1 MAYSTGSKDTAN
13 ATSDRRN
20 YDLIGESIHEIW
32 PHEAPFQVFLNKL
45 SKEPTIDPKPTKLV
59 HEAGWVDKVFYF
71 AADISA
77 ETNAAVEATKG
88 GSDNVGYLIPGMVCR
103 VKATGGASPADV
115 IILIQT
121 VDNQQQIDF
130 DTVSGT
136 YANINDQDQ
145 VQVISTGFARGT
157 DKATAT
163 YDTVS
168 TEFSYTQIFKTV
180 VDVTGTMKAT
190 ELFGGSEYNRLM
202 SDKAREHK
210 IEIERQ
216 YVLGKISSTLVDA
229 SANTVYLSEGM
240 LGYIEGNSTN
250 IFTNTYANY
259 PWDDFVDDME
269 TWYNKGGNRSTN
281 EKLFLAGSSVVSHF
295 SKIGEGKLWADATV
309 NMSIGEAAPGLK
321 VYSINHPWGTLNVVH
336 EPVLRGDSTNAF
348 YKDYAIGVDMD
359 NVFHMP
365 LAGNGEN
372 RDTHI
377 VYDLQTSYDKT
388 IHQYLTESA
397 LLPINYKT
405 HALMKFS

>member
-13 ATSDRRN
+13 VTSARRTF
-20 YDLIGESIHEIW
+20 DLIGEKIHEIW

-45 SKEPTIDPKPTKLV
+45 AKEPTIDPKPYKLV
-59 HEAGWVDKVFYF
+59 HEAGYVDKVFF
-71 AADISA
+71 SGGTGA
-77 ETNAAVEATKG
+77 ESNWAVQKTVD
-88 GSDNVGYLIPGMVCR
+88 GSDNVGFLIPGMVLR
-103 VKATGGASPADV
+103 VKSTGGSTPGDV
-115 IILIQT
+115 VLLVQT
-121 VDNQQQIDF
+121 VDTQQQIDC

-136 YANINDQDQ
+136 IGDITDNDL

-190 ELFGGSEYNRLM
+190 ELFGGSEYKRLM

-210 IEIERQ
+210 VEIERQ
-216 YVLGKISSTLVDA
+216 WVLGKISGTLVDA
-229 SANTVYLSEGM
+229 SSNTVYLSEGM
-240 LGYIEGNSTN
+240 LGYIETNNTN
-250 IFTNTYANY
+250 IFTNEYGNY

-281 EKLFLAGSSVVSHF
+281 EKLFLSGASVVSHF

-309 NMSIGEAAPGLK
+309 NMSIGEAAPGLR
-321 VYSINHPWGTLNVVH
+321 VYSITHPWGILNVVH
-336 EPVLRGDSTNAF
+336 EPVLRGDATNAF

-388 IHQYLTESA
+388 IHQYLTEAA

-405 HALMKFS
+405 HAMMKFS